1 MADTLPHHVNPAHL
15 PDTRPRGYSTAVI
28 TPATRLVFIS
38 GQGGEDARGAYA
50 PNFAAQVAQA
60 YANLAAVV
68 DALGAR
74 PDRVAKLTVY
84 VVDHQMSKLG
94 ILTGAVVRM
103 FGDHL
108 PAQTLVPV
116 PRLATDP
123 MLFEVDAVVSL
134 D

>member
-1 MADTLPHHVNPAHL
+1 MNPAHL
-15 PDTRPRGYSTAVI
+15 PDKRPRGYSTAVV
-28 TPATRLVFIS
+28 ASAGRLAFVS
-38 GQGGEDARGAYA
+38 GQGGEDAAGAHA
-50 PNFAAQVAQA
+50 PDFAKQVAQA
-60 YANLAAVV
+60 YANLGAVLE
-68 DALGAR
+68 ALGAR
-74 PDRVAKLTVY
+74 PEQVVMLTVY

-94 ILTGAVVRM
+94 ILTEAVARM

-123 MLFEVDAVVSL
+123 MLFEVDAVVRL